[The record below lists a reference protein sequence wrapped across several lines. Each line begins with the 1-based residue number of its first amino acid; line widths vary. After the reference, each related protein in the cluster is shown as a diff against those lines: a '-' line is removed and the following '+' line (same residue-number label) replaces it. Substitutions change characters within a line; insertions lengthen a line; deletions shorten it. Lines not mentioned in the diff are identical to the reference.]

1 MKREILETQKYPD
14 IFFTAQK
21 IDGQAL
27 LKASSQVQ
35 VSGLIN
41 LHGQSHPMTLI
52 MQVKIDGTSASAD
65 TAFEVPYVKWGL
77 KNPSNLFLRVSDTV
91 NINVDAV
98 GQLTPVS
105 HP

>member
-35 VSGLIN
+35 V
-41 LHGQSHPMTLI
+41 SHPMTLI